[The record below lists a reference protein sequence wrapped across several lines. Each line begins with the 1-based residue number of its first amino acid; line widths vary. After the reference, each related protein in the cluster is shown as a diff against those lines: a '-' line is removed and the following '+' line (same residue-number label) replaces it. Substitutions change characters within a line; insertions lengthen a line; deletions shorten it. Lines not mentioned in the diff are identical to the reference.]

1 MESVIN
7 QYEYEMKCD
16 EMNHL
21 SNVNTGYIYRHTLMK
36 IGESGLAKLLD
47 AWEKVYIDIH
57 FLIIIIYILYITI
70 VTCTNVYCWR
80 PGPWP

>member
-36 IGESGLAKLLD
+36 IGELGLAKLLD
-47 AWEKVYIDIH
+47 ACDKVFISIY

-70 VTCTNVYCWR
+70 VNCIYVYC
-80 PGPWP
+80 